1 VVGAERAKALHLL
14 GQIRGHEDSFA
25 AAIGHLEE
33 ALAHADGPAV
43 SVPIRLDLAFATS
56 SAGDLPRAI
65 AIARETLADAEQL
78 GEPGLIANALAVAI
92 IFDVITGR
100 GSDHAAIERALAL
113 EDRTRT
119 GQLLLRPKSVA
130 AQIAVYEGR
139 LSEAD
144 SLLREQCKWATERG
158 EESELP
164 FLLFHLAGLEWW
176 RGDFAATACYA
187 EEAIMLSMQ
196 SGSETM
202 LLFGH
207 IWRGAARAGC
217 GDVVGARTDMNE
229 SRALIDKTGYM
240 QGEAFLRATQGAL
253 ELSLGDAAAAER
265 TLAPLLAAIE
275 ATGRLEG
282 IAACFLPD
290 AVEALIAVEQ
300 PSRAEALLELFA
312 NRPEP
317 WAIASMGLCR
327 SLLATA
333 RGDLDAG
340 IAAAED
346 AVLRWRQLEM
356 PIELGRA
363 LLILGRVRRRRGER
377 RLAREALTEA
387 AAIFRSHGAKLWAE
401 RATEELSRIPIRRC
415 ASDDLTPTEEQ
426 VATLVGAGRTNR
438 EVART
443 LFMSPKTVE
452 ANLTRI
458 YLKLGLRSR
467 AELGLR
473 MLERRSAAAPPK
485 K

>member
-1 VVGAERAKALHLL
+1 MA
-14 GQIRGHEDSFA
+14 
-25 AAIGHLEE
+25 
-33 ALAHADGPAV
+33 
-43 SVPIRLDLAFATS
+43 
-56 SAGDLPRAI
+56 
-65 AIARETLADAEQL
+65 
-78 GEPGLIANALAVAI
+78 
-92 IFDVITGR
+92 GR

-119 GQLLLRPKSVA
+119 GQLLLRPTSLA

-144 SLLREQCKWATERG
+144 GLLREQCAWATERG

-164 FLLFHLAGLEWW
+164 FLLFHLALLEWW
-176 RGDFAATACYA
+176 RGDFAATARYA

-240 QGEAFLRATQGAL
+240 QGEVFLCATQGAL
-253 ELSLGDAAAAER
+253 ELSLGDAAAVER

-282 IAACFLPD
+282 LAWFLPD
-290 AVEALIAVEQ
+290 AVEALIAVDQ

-312 NRPEP
+312 RRPEP
-317 WAIASMGLCR
+317 WAIASMALCR

-356 PIELGRA
+356 PIEFGRA
-363 LLILGRVRRRRGER
+363 LLVLGRVRRRRGER

-387 AAIFRSHGAKLWAE
+387 AAIFRAHGAKLWAE
-401 RATEELSRIPIRRC
+401 RATEELSRIPIRRG

-458 YLKLGLRSR
+458 YRKLGLRSR

-473 MLERRSAAAPPK
+473 MLERRKPAAPTK